1 MASYIVGSNVCG
13 YLPNTDPIV
22 VDTLKEAK
30 EAVKS
35 IADDY
40 REYGDT
46 VRVFNPLRDITKRAL
61 LKNYEVVY
69 AYASYTVAI
78 WIAIESD

>member
-1 MASYIVGSNVCG
+1 MANYVVGSNVCG
-13 YLPNTDPIV
+13 YLPDTDPIV

-30 EAVKS
+30 EVVKS
-35 IADDY
+35 IAEDY
-40 REYGDT
+40 REYGDI

-61 LKNYEVVY
+61 LENFEVVY
-69 AYASYTVAI
+69 AYASNTVAI